1 MLKKT
6 AITLLI
12 SASLVA
18 TGASAGVP
26 VVDAGSIAQAVIQV
40 QQLKD
45 QITNQI
51 TQIKSLQS
59 QYAALTGSR
68 NLGDLFNNPALRNYL
83 PTDYANLYDAVK
95 KGNAG
100 QIGQAISGLQQQEAN
115 YAKTSAAER
124 MALENLTHKAASI
137 AALQAQSA
145 RLDNIQNLMSQIN
158 YATDAKAAS
167 DLQNRISAETA
178 MVQAEQNRLN
188 LMAQLHQ
195 ANVQLAEEQR
205 ITQSKS
211 RLLYGKK

>member
-1 MLKKT
+1 
-6 AITLLI
+6 
-12 SASLVA
+12 
-18 TGASAGVP
+18 
-26 VVDAGSIAQAVIQV
+26 
-40 QQLKD
+40 
-45 QITNQI
+45 
-51 TQIKSLQS
+51 
-59 QYAALTGSR
+59 
-68 NLGDLFNNPALRNYL
+68 LRNYL

-188 LMAQLHQ
+188 LMAQ
-195 ANVQLAEEQR
+195 
-205 ITQSKS
+205 
-211 RLLYGKK
+211 